1 MYEMTRFRRGWAGKR
16 AGVMLAFMLIFGSLL
31 GACAGNPAA
40 KTDDVVK
47 RAEARWNALVTGE
60 LEEAYTYYSPGY
72 RSTHSLID
80 FGMSIRTRRVQWTSA
95 KYLDHSCEATRCI
108 VRFEVGFRAS
118 RPVPGIN
125 EFKSSSEVEDTW
137 IRMDGQWWYAPE
149 K

>member
-1 MYEMTRFRRGWAGKR
+1 MKDVTRCRPAVAGTR
-16 AGVMLAFMLIFGSLL
+16 AGAKLALMFLAGLL
-31 GACAGNPAA
+31 LAACASNPAA
-40 KTDDVVK
+40 KKDEVVK

-95 KYLDHSCEATRCI
+95 KYLDHSCEGSRCI
-108 VRFEVGFRAS
+108 VRFEVGYRAS

-125 EFKSSSEVEDTW
+125 EFKSTAEVEDIW